1 MFDLSILGRLTFFA
15 LHLSDYGVFPKALTK
30 EEEAELLR
38 RKTQGDRAAEKE
50 LVERNL
56 RLVAHV
62 IKKYYSENGDQ
73 DDLISIGTIGLI
85 KGVASFD
92 PAKGTRLATYAAR
105 CIENEILMYFR
116 SRAKHGGDL
125 SLNDPIESD
134 SEGNP
139 LTVSDILYTEDGTVE
154 NMIRGEQLRAL
165 QRSLQR
171 MPDGREKELLTLR
184 YGLDGQPPMTQEAVA
199 KRLKI
204 SRSYVSRLETRALSR
219 LREEIGRAKTKT

>member
-1 MFDLSILGRLTFFA
+1 MFDLHILGDLLFFA

-30 EEEAELLR
+30 EEEAALLE
-38 RKTQGDRAAEKE
+38 RKMRGDKAAENE

-62 IKKYYSENGDQ
+62 IKKYYSENGEQ

-85 KGVASFD
+85 KGIASFD

-116 SRAKHGGDL
+116 SRAKHGSDV

-134 SEGNP
+134 GEGNP
-139 LTVSDILYTEDGTVE
+139 LTVSDVLFTEDGAVE
-154 NMIRGEQLRAL
+154 NMIRREELTALRAVL
-165 QRSLQR
+165 KR
-171 MPDGREKELLTLR
+171 MPEGREKELLTMR
-184 YGLDGQPPMTQEAVA
+184 YGLSGGKPMTQEEVA
-199 KRLKI
+199 KKLGI
-204 SRSYVSRLETRALSR
+204 SRSYVSRLETRALSK
-219 LREEIGRAKTKT
+219 LRDEIRKT